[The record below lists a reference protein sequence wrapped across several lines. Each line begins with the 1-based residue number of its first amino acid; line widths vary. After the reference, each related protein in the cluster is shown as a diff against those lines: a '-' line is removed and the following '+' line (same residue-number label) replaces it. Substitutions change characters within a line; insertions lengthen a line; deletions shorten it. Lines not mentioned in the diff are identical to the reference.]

1 MKNKKFRFQAV
12 PSGCMEVS
20 TRASCGAAPS
30 KFSCNI
36 CWVFLFFSSNFQPLP
51 DDFVQPLSDVGVYKT
66 ALRVDSTGTHVNGEG
81 NYGFCSSTCT
91 AVSLFDLIGNLLGEI
106 FFINCNCSDL
116 FLWTWLYPSL
126 YSYSIKMQKLIAKI
140 SLQATP
146 AARQQSEDP
155 APSSSAPP
163 RPLPAEWWPGG
174 RSKRCQMYHAH
185 SE

>member
-1 MKNKKFRFQAV
+1 
-12 PSGCMEVS
+12 MEVS

-36 CWVFLFFSSNFQPLP
+36 CSMFFFFSSNFQPLS
-51 DDFVQPLSDVGVYKT
+51 DVVLFKPLSDVGVYKT

-106 FFINCNCSDL
+106 LFLNCNCSDL
-116 FLWTWLYPSL
+116 FLWAWLYPSL

-140 SLQATP
+140 SLQATQ
-146 AARQQSEDP
+146 AAPQQSGDP

-163 RPLPAEWWPGG
+163 LPLPAEWWRGG
-174 RSKRCQMYHAH
+174 RSKRCQMYH
-185 SE
+185 SECSQWIMWLS